1 MQWLIRGSIPRVAAD
16 PPWYLPFRD
25 PKESVIVDWLL
36 SPCWYLIEYIIGL
49 KGHIYILFIII
60 YSLFNCILYQKALH
74 LVDQWTSFKFSLYL
88 RLFAP
93 YRPMK
98 RSGNSPWL
106 PWFPGATRQLGSSC
120 QNFGRSAGLSRAFFV
135 GVSCMASLQNYDHS
149 NYPLVN

>member
-1 MQWLIRGSIPRVAAD
+1 MANSRIDPQGCCRSAMISTIPWPERISHRGLVTLPVLISYWVYHWVEGT
-16 PPWYLPFRD
+16 Y
-25 PKESVIVDWLL
+25 
-36 SPCWYLIEYIIGL
+36 
-49 KGHIYILFIII
+49 IYILFIII

-74 LVDQWTSFKFSLYL
+74 LVDQWTSFKFSSYL